1 MQIREG
7 CDRTCILIMQLL
19 ISAES
24 WSPPG
29 EAAAL
34 LLFLAVRSPR
44 VQLAVLATRITPDMS
59 KICWL

>member
-1 MQIREG
+1 M
-7 CDRTCILIMQLL
+7 IMQLL

-34 LLFLAVRSPR
+34 FLFLAVRSPR

-59 KICWL
+59 KIGWL